1 MNRRH
6 FLQLASLAGL
16 GAYTLGHSTLAF
28 AAGAARSPQPKRLI
42 VVILRGAVDGL
53 SIVAPYA
60 EAAYYQKRSSIAIA
74 RPDSPN
80 GLLDLDGYFGLHPAL
95 APLMPRW
102 QSGQLGFVHASG
114 SPDPTRSHF
123 DAQDYLE
130 SATPGKKST
139 QDGWM
144 NRLIGTLP
152 SSSSPLTALSVG
164 EILPRILSGP
174 QAVSNFSGG
183 KRATKSTLLDR
194 PRFAS
199 AFAELYAD
207 KTELAQAYQTAQQ
220 SRHEIQMNLRN
231 DMDEASN
238 GAPPPDGFPA
248 DASKLATLM
257 RRDAKIQLAFV
268 GLGGWDT
275 HINQGNSQGQL
286 ANKLTPLGLGLE
298 ALASGLGSVWDDTV
312 ILVMSEFG
320 RTVQQNG
327 TGGTDHGHGNVMW
340 YLGGQ
345 VAGGKVRGQW
355 PTLNENALYEGRDLA
370 VTTDFRSVIA
380 SILLE
385 HYQLSPAQLKQVL
398 PLASKTTMTG
408 LMRS

>member
-16 GAYTLGHSTLAF
+16 GAYTLGQSTLAF
-28 AAGAARSPQPKRLI
+28 AAAGASSQPKRLI

-60 EAAYYQKRSSIAIA
+60 EAVYYQKRSSIAIA
-74 RPDSPN
+74 RPDAPN

-102 QSGQLGFVHASG
+102 QSAQLGFVHASG

-144 NRLIGTLP
+144 NRLIGVLP
-152 SSSSPLTALSVG
+152 GNASSLTALSVG
-164 EILPRILSGP
+164 ETLPRILSGP
-174 QAVSNFSGG
+174 QTVANFSGG
-183 KRATKSTLLDR
+183 KRAGKRTLLDR
-194 PRFAS
+194 PRMAS
-199 AFAELYAD
+199 AFAELYTGQ
-207 KTELAQAYQTAQQ
+207 TELAQAYQTAQQ
-220 SRHEIQMNLRN
+220 SHHEIQMNLQ
-231 DMDEASN
+231 MDEASN

-248 DASKLATLM
+248 DAAKLATLM
-257 RRDAKIQLAFV
+257 RRNAKIQLAFV

-275 HINQGNSQGQL
+275 HINQGSSQGQL
-286 ANKLTPLGLGLE
+286 ANKLAPLGQGLE
-298 ALASGLGSVWDDTV
+298 ALASGLGPVWDDTV

-340 YLGGQ
+340 YLGGK
-345 VAGGKVRGQW
+345 VTGGKVRGQW

-380 SILLE
+380 GILLE
-385 HYQLSPAQLKQVL
+385 HYQLSPAQLTQVL